1 MSYTEKSKENKP
13 KKGTSSSDIS
23 TSQADLEKSSP
34 SGSACICKPQ
44 QRNISC
50 LIHGSI

>member
-23 TSQADLEKSSP
+23 TSP
-34 SGSACICKPQ
+34 SGNACICEGK
-44 QRNISC
+44 RDIAC
-50 LIHGSI
+50 LIHGG